1 MDTPPQ
7 DGEKERPAVSGAAVV
22 IGFALMVEGILA
34 SIASIPLVLFGGIGL
49 LGAAGG
55 AGLVW
60 AGWLLA
66 GLSEGNAR
74 LASLITLIAGGA
86 VTFVGVLLI
95 AMATCASFM
104 NCGPTQSYGAFLLPV
119 ALGAFN
125 LACAVLLWRRGS
137 PAGSNR

>member
-7 DGEKERPAVSGAAVV
+7 DSEKERPAVSGVVVV

-34 SIASIPLVLFGGIGL
+34 SIASIPLILFGGIGL

-104 NCGPTQSYGAFLLPV
+104 NCGPAQSYGAFLPPM

-125 LACAVLLWRRGS
+125 LSCAMLLWRRG
-137 PAGSNR
+137 